1 MFKSASWIGLSL
13 AALCALPAMAEGPE
27 HKEPM
32 RPVFSD
38 IDTNKDGVISQAE
51 FEAFKPKG
59 PEGRD
64 GPPPPPEGRGDGPR
78 GHGGHG
84 PHRMGPPDLKTL
96 DSNGDGKVSYNEFS
110 ARSKALFDKLDSD
123 HDGALSEA
131 ELKAPPPRGPEG
143 EDGPPPPPPE
153 K

>member
-13 AALCALPAMAEGPE
+13 AALCALPVMAEGPE
-27 HKEPM
+27 HKGPQ
-32 RPVFSD
+32 RPAFSD
-38 IDTNKDGVISQAE
+38 IDTNSDGVISQAE
-51 FEAFKPKG
+51 FDAFTPKG

-64 GPPPPPEGRGDGPR
+64 GPN
-78 GHGGHG
+78 GHGG
-84 PHRMGPPDLKTL
+84 PHHMGPPDLKTL
-96 DSNGDGKVSYNEFS
+96 DSNGDGKVSYDEFS

-131 ELKAPPPRGPEG
+131 ELKAPPPRGLAGEEG
-143 EDGPPPPPPE
+143 PQSPPPE

>member
-1 MFKSASWIGLSL
+1 
-13 AALCALPAMAEGPE
+13 
-27 HKEPM
+27 
-32 RPVFSD
+32 VFSD
-38 IDTNKDGVISQAE
+38 IDTNKDGTISQAE

-64 GPPPPPEGRGDGPR
+64 GPPPPPEGRGEGPGGPR
-78 GHGGHG
+78 GHDGPGGHG
-84 PHRMGPPDLKTL
+84 GPRRMGPPDLKTL
-96 DSNGDGKVSYNEFS
+96 DTNGDGKVSLAEFT
-110 ARSKALFDKLDSD
+110 AHAKVMFDKIDTD
-123 HDGALSEA
+123 HDGVLSET

>member
-13 AALCALPAMAEGPE
+13 AALCALPVMAEGPE
-27 HKEPM
+27 HKGPM
-32 RPVFSD
+32 RPAFSD
-38 IDTNKDGVISQAE
+38 IDTNSDGVISQAE
-51 FEAFKPKG
+51 FDAFKPKG
-59 PEGRD
+59 PED
-64 GPPPPPEGRGDGPR
+64 RGEGPR
-78 GHGGHG
+78 GHGGHGG

-96 DSNGDGKVSYNEFS
+96 DSNGDGKVSYDEFS

-131 ELKAPPPRGPEG
+131 ELKAPPPRGLAG
-143 EDGPPPPPPE
+143 EEGPPPPPPE